1 MNDRRL
7 TDASKTALTNAV
19 KAIESVSAAEIVVA
33 VRGQAR
39 PYPEAYLVTTSGATV
54 AALVYQLYAPTEF
67 ALHWIVI
74 NTAVLAALAALLTWL
89 LPPLRRACVRRSVL
103 LEATRTAAEAT
114 FFKRGVRRTADRIGV
129 LVQYC
134 QMERMVEVI
143 ADDGVHAAISEDALH
158 ALCEAI
164 RAPVVADRGF
174 AAAADALAATA
185 PVFAAHLPVQ
195 EGDVNE
201 LADEV
206 HHD

>member
-1 MNDRRL
+1 M
-7 TDASKTALTNAV
+7 ASPDPEWKDPWLEAQDSREAERTRTFTGPVPPGFKT
-19 KAIESVSAAEIVVA
+19 
-33 VRGQAR
+33 
-39 PYPEAYLVTTSGATV
+39 
-54 AALVYQLYAPTEF
+54 
-67 ALHWIVI
+67 
-74 NTAVLAALAALLTWL
+74 
-89 LPPLRRACVRRSVL
+89 RRACVRRSVL